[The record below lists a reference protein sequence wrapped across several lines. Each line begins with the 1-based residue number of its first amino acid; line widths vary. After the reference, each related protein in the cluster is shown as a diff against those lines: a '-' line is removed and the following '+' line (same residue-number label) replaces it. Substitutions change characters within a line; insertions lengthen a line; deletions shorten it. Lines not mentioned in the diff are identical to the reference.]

1 MTSVGVEAE
10 MEQYS
15 IDNVGKGQTG
25 SSCETLQLAGGNSTM
40 EHSHHQQLTE
50 RESPDSPSPV
60 KRWELGPFLQSFKSK
75 MASFTEI
82 VMSPV
87 RLFKQADPLSSIVL
101 PDQHEKLVIE
111 SNMESSIQT
120 EEGDVTNGECKNELL
135 SKRPSSEKMQ
145 CNSLP
150 KRHRVA
156 QRLNFDTFSSSN
168 KEPVLEHNEVY
179 DNAQETSK
187 DNEIDRP
194 SLHPQIILQNKN
206 CHTRPCTAQS
216 PYLRSGL
223 NSSSDKLLNTTN
235 AMHGSF
241 QDATVV
247 IHRLS
252 STQSNEMGC
261 EHGRESTAVP
271 ADRTEKTFLNNPE
284 ISSTTEYHL
293 KDEDTKRDCSEESYS
308 QATRKSPRKL
318 FKPLS
323 GTAGSTPTKLAT
335 FGRGPVDGMKNLQ
348 SVSVNV
354 QTYHSIEVSDPP
366 KSTSVGNVRSKRG
379 RGALRTETKK
389 DIRTS
394 QKCDLRKAEEEGLRR
409 AKNKKVKES
418 SITLEENQEDIIYV
432 QVRKKRKGFSTS
444 QKLQDSNIGLDTSN
458 TADVDIRQSETSE
471 SCEATEIQEKRKKFQ
486 TRKNKK
492 CRMLQASSNKSECT
506 DTTEDATRHVL
517 TDSNTNIM
525 NDCNCEISRLSQL
538 PDLKDSVQ
546 THEAEK
552 TKIRKTRQHVFKN
565 ADDASSQ
572 KRILRT
578 TKHTFKD
585 YSAISVAD
593 PAGPSGPSR
602 KTALQNKSIIAAD
615 SRVSL
620 QSDRERKRSRTT
632 KILNRQKRSITK
644 GKDKAEIPENAEAIP
659 VLSLSGSG
667 SNRLLRSYSCPE
679 IPSLLFSDCHVTPSH
694 THDRG
699 STSPT
704 KKTLPVHLH
713 SPSKRL
719 RRHTV
724 CSVEIERE
732 IAPLCLRKEVY
743 PASRGGPSH
752 SLCPS
757 SPLSPAAS
765 YSPSNSLTAH
775 ASCFLSSPLA
785 FLSKNSSL
793 GRGHDIDIVNGSAR
807 LDVTS
812 FSSTSSTPSLCRSSF
827 ASTPTFSSPLT
838 STVVTPS
845 PEIPSA
851 SVSSLCSAFSSSSDE
866 ENGTLQ
872 MDGQESMDEE
882 KAFGLKLSTAISED
896 KAFSDSEIKTDSK
909 DGQRGKVSSIRI
921 CKKLPKP
928 QNNLTPMGLPK
939 VIRIKKK
946 DFSLEEIY
954 TNKNFSKPPDGR
966 LETIFEVPFNRRDGS
981 QAVVGPKKV
990 KRFVEFPELGVAR
1003 KPKKPLVVGMTGGG
1017 AQRKAGG
1024 NSAIS
1029 RTRRGVGASSKA
1041 EDVLTLQQLDSLLCS
1056 KLEELDTWM
1065 ALQQVA
1071 C

>member
-1 MTSVGVEAE
+1 

-15 IDNVGKGQTG
+15 IDNVGKGQMV
-25 SSCETLQLAGGNSTM
+25 SSCETPQLAGGSSTKDL
-40 EHSHHQQLTE
+40 SHHQQLTE

-60 KRWELGPFLQSFKSK
+60 KRWEIGPFLQSFKSK

-87 RLFKQADPLSSIVL
+87 RLFKQAEPLSSIVL
-101 PDQHEKLVIE
+101 PDQHEKLAIE

-120 EEGDVTNGECKNELL
+120 EEGDVTNGECKIELL
-135 SKRPSSEKMQ
+135 SKRPSTEKVQ
-145 CNSLP
+145 CNTLP

-168 KEPVLEHNEVY
+168 QEPVLEHNEVY
-179 DNAQETSK
+179 DNAQVTPK
-187 DNEIDRP
+187 DNQIHRP
-194 SLHPQIILQNKN
+194 SLHPQVILQDKN
-206 CHTRPCTAQS
+206 CHTRPCTPQS

-223 NSSSDKLLNTTN
+223 KPSSDKPLNSTN
-235 AMHGSF
+235 AMQWSF

-247 IHRLS
+247 IQRLS
-252 STQSNEMGC
+252 STPSSEVGCKYGSESN
-261 EHGRESTAVP
+261 AVL
-271 ADRTEKTFLNNPE
+271 ADRTEKTFSNNPE
-284 ISSTTEYHL
+284 ISSATDYHL
-293 KDEDTKRDCSEESYS
+293 KDEDTKRYYIEESYS

-318 FKPLS
+318 FKPVS
-323 GTAGSTPTKLAT
+323 ETGGSTSTKLAT
-335 FGRGPVDGMKNLQ
+335 FGRGPVDGMKKSQ

-354 QTYHSIEVSDPP
+354 QTYHSVEVSDPT
-366 KSTSVGNVRSKRG
+366 KSTLVGNVRSKRS

-389 DIRTS
+389 DTRAS
-394 QKCDLRKAEEEGLRR
+394 PKCDLWKAEEGGLRR

-418 SITLEENQEDIIYV
+418 SITLEENQEDIICV

-444 QKLQDSNIGLDTSN
+444 QKLQDSNIRLDTSN
-458 TADVDIRQSETSE
+458 TTDVDIRQSVTSE
-471 SCEATEIQEKRKKFQ
+471 SCESTEIQGKRKHFQ
-486 TRKNKK
+486 TRKNQK
-492 CRMLQASSNKSECT
+492 CRMLQASSNKSECA
-506 DTTEDATRHVL
+506 DSTEDATRHVL

-525 NDCNCEISRLSQL
+525 NDCNCEISRLSQS

-546 THEAEK
+546 TNEAEK

-565 ADDASSQ
+565 ADDPSLQ
-572 KRILRT
+572 KKILRPT
-578 TKHTFKD
+578 RRTFKD

-602 KTALQNKSIIAAD
+602 KTALQNKSIISAD

-632 KILNRQKRSITK
+632 KILNRQKRK
-644 GKDKAEIPENAEAIP
+644 QAEKNEGGKDKAEIPQNVEAIP

-679 IPSLLFSDCHVTPSH
+679 IPSLLFSDCHVPLSH

-704 KKTLPVHLH
+704 KKTLPIHLH

-757 SPLSPAAS
+757 APLSPAAS

-793 GRGHDIDIVNGSAR
+793 GRGHDSDIANGSAG
-807 LDVTS
+807 LDATS

-866 ENGTLQ
+866 EHGTLQ
-872 MDGQESMDEE
+872 MECQEAMDEE
-882 KAFGLKLSTAISED
+882 KAFGLKLSSSISED

-939 VIRIKKK
+939 AIRIKKK

-966 LETIFEVPFNRRDGS
+966 LETIFEVPLNRRDGS

-1003 KPKKPLVVGMTGGG
+1003 KPKKPLVVGLAGGG

-1041 EDVLTLQQLDSLLCS
+1041 DDVLTLQQLDSLLCS